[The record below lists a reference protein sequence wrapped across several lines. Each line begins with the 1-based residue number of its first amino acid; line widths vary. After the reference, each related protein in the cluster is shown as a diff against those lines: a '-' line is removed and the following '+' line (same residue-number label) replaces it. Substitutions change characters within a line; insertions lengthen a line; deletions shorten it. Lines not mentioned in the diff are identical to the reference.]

1 MDNAFKD
8 QLENRTRQFA
18 IDVIHLCAELEC
30 VAGLRRVADQLV
42 DAAGSVASNHRAM
55 RRARSGREFA
65 AKAHI
70 VLEEADE
77 SLLWLE
83 IVTRIRPKLEPAQLL
98 LREALELRNLFS
110 HIDAAARQ
118 NKARSSGQ
126 SG

>member
-1 MDNAFKD
+1 MDNAYKD

-18 IDVIHLCAELEC
+18 IDVIHLCAELEG
-30 VAGLRRVADQLV
+30 VPGLRRVADQLV

-55 RRARSGREFA
+55 RRARSAREFA

-83 IVTRIRPKLEPAQLL
+83 IVTRIRPRLAPAQAILL
-98 LREALELRNLFS
+98 EASELRNLFS
-110 HIDAAARQ
+110 HIDATARQ
-118 NKARSSGQ
+118 NKAHGNR
-126 SG
+126 